1 HNLLNFCG
9 YFAKSQ
15 TRSKVATSAIS
26 NYFKTLCRL
35 LVFAMPS
42 FLNSLE
48 KSLDQI
54 AFFVK
59 ISIVITLL
67 LAMAVKWDNGESSV
81 VMNGLDKIV

>member
-42 FLNSLE
+42 
-48 KSLDQI
+48 
-54 AFFVK
+54 A
-59 ISIVITLL
+59 
-67 LAMAVKWDNGESSV
+67 LAEAIQQKNRAGCLATSMTAT
-81 VMNGLDKIV
+81 